1 MYFLALSGDYTVITD
16 KLFRIKWQILQTQG
30 TLHVVIQ
37 EKHSQMERQN
47 MSLKMDSIV
56 NN

>member
-1 MYFLALSGDYTVITD
+1 MYFLTLSGVYTVITD
-16 KLFRIKWQILQTQG
+16 KLFRIKWKILQTQG

-37 EKHSQMERQN
+37 EKHSQMGRQN